1 MAVYA
6 AKRDPNRC
14 PTHPGE
20 LLNDVIPATGR
31 SKTEIAALLGISR
44 QHLYDILAQRKPVS
58 ASVAVR
64 LMRLPREIG
73 AHPFRRH
80 RRHRHERHRRGAAIS
95 AIPCRARTPPTAPT
109 SSGCATR
116 ASPFTS
122 ATKPRMS
129 AAPMSLSCPPRSSAT
144 IRTGAARA
152 KRMPVVRRAEML
164 AELMRLKSCVA
175 IAGTHGKTTTTS
187 MVAALLD
194 AGGSTRP

>member
-64 LMRLPREIG
+64 LGKMFGDGAGVWVRMQGAYDTWHAERELAG
-73 AHPFRRH
+73 A
-80 RRHRHERHRRGAAIS
+80 IKK
-95 AIPCRARTPPTAPT
+95 IP
-109 SSGCATR
+109 
-116 ASPFTS
+116 
-122 ATKPRMS
+122 
-129 AAPMSLSCPPRSSAT
+129 
-144 IRTGAARA
+144 
-152 KRMPVVRRAEML
+152 
-164 AELMRLKSCVA
+164 RLKA
-175 IAGTHGKTTTTS
+175 
-187 MVAALLD
+187 VAA
-194 AGGSTRP
+194 